1 MGDRKA
7 LLTDLYEAFNRKDVE
22 AVVAAL
28 HPEIDWPNFLD
39 GGRLKGRE
47 AVRAYWERQFAII
60 TPEAMPISYQ
70 TLPDGR
76 MAVTIHYVVRAVEG
90 GGLWTDE
97 TTSNIY
103 SFKDGMVLKMDW
115 G

>member
-1 MGDRKA
+1 MGDHEA
-7 LLTDLYEAFNRKDVE
+7 LLTGLYEAFNRKDVE

-28 HPEIDWPNFLD
+28 HPAVDWPNYLD
-39 GGRLKGRE
+39 GGRINGRE
-47 AVRAYWERQFAII
+47 AVRAYWERQFALVS
-60 TPEAMPISYQ
+60 PEATPLSFE

-76 MAVTIHYVVRAVEG
+76 MVVTIHYVVRSVE

-103 SFKDGMVLKMDW
+103 SFKDELISRMEW